1 MHNSATINLNI
12 VHTAYG
18 RNNKRIFYSSSACIY
33 PEYAQLDCDIA
44 RSRRRTQPHR
54 TVSTVGRSC
63 LANASTSPVAE
74 ITAWKYG
81 SLGIIIFSVRR
92 GAGTMAKIK
101 APTAI
106 CHKVAM
112 AANGGEIEIC
122 GDGKQTRSFLCID
135 ECLEGTLRM
144 MRSGFAGPVNI
155 GSDEMVTIDQLVDII
170 AGIAGKTIKKRHID
184 GPTGAAAGIPIIGS
198 SARSLTGLPRLC
210 SPRGCA
216 RRING
221 ISGQLTRNVQSGARC
236 PDHLP
241 LKLRVGSR

>member
-1 MHNSATINLNI
+1 
-12 VHTAYG
+12 
-18 RNNKRIFYSSSACIY
+18 
-33 PEYAQLDCDIA
+33 
-44 RSRRRTQPHR
+44 
-54 TVSTVGRSC
+54 
-63 LANASTSPVAE
+63 
-74 ITAWKYG
+74 
-81 SLGIIIFSVRR
+81 
-92 GAGTMAKIK
+92 
-101 APTAI
+101 
-106 CHKVAM
+106 M
-112 AANGGEIEIC
+112 AANGGEIEIW

-184 GPTGAAAGIPIIGS
+184 GPTRVRGRNSDNRLIREKLNWSPSTVLAE
-198 SARSLTGLPRLC
+198 GLRPTYQW
-210 SPRGCA
+210 
-216 RRING
+216 